1 MDNNIMPTVSQT
13 EPTQTPP
20 IDPPEDQGKADK
32 KSIKMILKLNWKIII
47 VAVVIIAL
55 VVLAYI
61 YKGLLIAA
69 TVDGSPISRLA
80 IIQRL
85 ERDSGKDLLDSLI
98 NEKLVQHEAVAK
110 KIVISNDQVSEEIKK
125 IEAQITAQGGTLEAA
140 LASQNMTLND
150 LKKRILFQ
158 KEMEVMLAEKVNVTD
173 EEVAQYIIDNKI
185 SVPEGQ
191 ETVANSQ
198 IKTELR
204 NQKLNKEAPGLIT
217 ALKAKAKIQYFVN
230 Y

>member
-1 MDNNIMPTVSQT
+1 MPTVSQT

>member
-1 MDNNIMPTVSQT
+1 MDNNVVQT

-20 IDPPEDQGKADK
+20 INPPEDQGKADK

-47 VAVVIIAL
+47 VAIVIIAL
-55 VVLAYI
+55 VILAYI

-80 IIQRL
+80 IIQKL
-85 ERDSGKDLLDSLI
+85 EKDSGKDLLDSLI

-140 LASQNMTLND
+140 LTSQNMTLND

-173 EEVAQYIIDNKI
+173 EEAAQYIIDNKI

-198 IKTELR
+198 VKAELR
-204 NQKLNKEAPGLIT
+204 NQKLNKEAPGLIDT
-217 ALKAKAKIQYFVN
+217 LRAKAKIQYFVN